1 MKDLVKNPLGIV
13 ALFISLIYSIANL
26 LLGATASTLT
36 PDERKP
42 LIIFIVLFPVL
53 VLGVFYYLVSRHHG
67 KLYAPGDYKE
77 DKSFLRTL
85 SVEERQQKLELE
97 IREQAPQEQAPQEQA
112 PQEQAPQEIAPL
124 PPSENLAPTGER
136 TPTPERTAPD
146 IIYDWPRPRAYR
158 VPEPTLYLSREEY
171 RLVESIGITL
181 LEKELGT
188 AERDVAISDSGIS
201 FDAVWRHSDGLTFAE
216 VKTLRSPVRVSTI
229 LERVLYG
236 AVIAQ
241 NILKT
246 KVKLILI
253 VVYYF
258 EPSELPP
265 IESAWRKKVAQCPAP
280 VDLRFIPRNKLAI

>member
-42 LIIFIVLFPVL
+42 LIIFIVFFPVL

-97 IREQAPQEQAPQEQA
+97 ISEQAPLEQAPQENAPVPET
-112 PQEQAPQEIAPL
+112 EKHE
-124 PPSENLAPTGER
+124 PTAEGSVAADAEK
-136 TPTPERTAPD
+136 TVPD
-146 IIYDWPRPRAYR
+146 IIYELPRARAYR
-158 VPEPTLYLSREEY
+158 PAEVIMSLSREEY
-171 RLVESIGITL
+171 RLVESIGVTM
-181 LEKELGT
+181 LEKELGS
-188 AERDVAISDSGIS
+188 AERDVAIADSGIS
-201 FDAVWRHSDGLTFAE
+201 FDAAWRHSDGFTFGE
-216 VKTLRSPVRVSTI
+216 VKTLKNPVRISTV

-246 KVKLILI
+246 KVRLVVV

-265 IESAWRKKVAQCPAP
+265 IESAWRKKVAQCPVP
-280 VDLRFIPRNKLAI
+280 VDLRFIPRSELAV

>member
-13 ALFISLIYSIANL
+13 ALFISLIYSIANF

-97 IREQAPQEQAPQEQA
+97 ISEQAPQDQVPQEHA
-112 PQEQAPQEIAPL
+112 MV
-124 PPSENLAPTGER
+124 PPSENLDPTGNVAPTDVAEK
-136 TPTPERTAPD
+136 TAPD
-146 IIYDWPRPRAYR
+146 IIYEIPRPRAYR
-158 VPEPTLYLSREEY
+158 VPEATLYLSREEY

-181 LEKELGT
+181 LEKELGS
-188 AERDVAISDSGIS
+188 AERDVAISESEIS
-201 FDAVWRHSDGLTFAE
+201 FDAVWRHPDGLTFGE
-216 VKTLRSPVRVSTI
+216 VKTLKNPVRVSTM

-236 AVIAQ
+236 VVIAQ
-241 NILKT
+241 SILKT
-246 KVKLILI
+246 KVKLIVI

-280 VDLRFIPRNKLAI
+280 VDLRFIPRSELAV

>member
-42 LIIFIVLFPVL
+42 LIVFIVLFPVL

-85 SVEERQQKLELE
+85 SVEERQQKLEFE
-97 IREQAPQEQAPQEQA
+97 IREQAPQEQP
-112 PQEQAPQEIAPL
+112 PL
-124 PPSENLAPTGER
+124 DQSSQPTTES
-136 TPTPERTAPD
+136 PDAEANVAKVPEKTVPD
-146 IIYDWPRPRAYR
+146 IIYELPSPRAYR
-158 VPEPTLYLSREEY
+158 VPEATLYLSREEY
-171 RLVESIGITL
+171 RLVEAIGIAV
-181 LEKELGT
+181 LEKELGP
-188 AERDVAISDSGIS
+188 AERDVAIADSGIS
-201 FDAVWRHSDGLTFAE
+201 FDAVWRHPDGLTFGE
-216 VKTLRSPVRVSTI
+216 VKTLKNPVRVSTV

-246 KVKLILI
+246 KVKLVLV

-258 EPSELPP
+258 EQSALPQV
-265 IESAWRKKVAQCPAP
+265 EEAWRKKVAQCPAP
-280 VDLRFIPRNKLAI
+280 VDIRFIPRSELAV

>member
-42 LIIFIVLFPVL
+42 LIVFIVLFPVL

-85 SVEERQQKLELE
+85 SVEERQQKLDLE
-97 IREQAPQEQAPQEQA
+97 IREQVPQEPAPPEHSSLPNTENAEPRGDIAQADV
-112 PQEQAPQEIAPL
+112 
-124 PPSENLAPTGER
+124 SEKV
-136 TPTPERTAPD
+136 APD
-146 IIYDWPRPRAYR
+146 ILYELPRPRAYR
-158 VPEPTLYLSREEY
+158 IPEPTLYLSREEY
-171 RLVESIGITL
+171 RLVESIGVAL

-201 FDAVWRHSDGLTFAE
+201 FDAVWRHSDGLTFGE
-216 VKTLRSPVRVSTI
+216 VKTLRNPARVSTM

-241 NILKT
+241 NILKM
-246 KVKLILI
+246 KVKLIVI

-265 IESAWRKKVAQCPAP
+265 VESAWQKKVAQCPAP
-280 VDLRFIPRNKLAI
+280 VDLRFIPRSELAV